1 MLEVR
6 DIAVTF
12 GALKA
17 VDGVSLNFASTAIT
31 ALIGP
36 NGAGKT
42 TLFNLLA
49 GTLKPQAGEIRLAGE
64 RVDGLPA
71 HAMFHRGLART
82 FQIPRPFGELSV
94 LENLMVVPD
103 ERPGERFYDNW
114 IVPGRVRRRELAL
127 RERAR
132 ELLDFVTLGALADQP
147 ARILSGGQQKLLEL
161 ARVLMGDPKMIL
173 LDEPAAGVN
182 PALLQVI
189 VERIQDIHRRG
200 IGFVIIE
207 HNIDL
212 VTRICDPVV
221 VMAQGRVLTTGDA
234 ATVRS
239 DPRVIDAYLGDA
251 P

>member
-1 MLEVR
+1 MLEAR
-6 DIAVTF
+6 HISF
-12 GALKA
+12 GYDALKA
-17 VDGVSLNFASTAIT
+17 VDDVSLAFAFDRIT

-49 GTLKPQAGEIRLAGE
+49 GALKPQSGEILLAGE
-64 RVDGLPA
+64 ALTPLPP
-71 HAMFHRGLART
+71 HAIFQRGLART
-82 FQIPRPFGELSV
+82 FQIPRPFGQLSV
-94 LENLMVVPD
+94 LENLLVAAD
-103 ERPGERFYDNW
+103 ETPGERFYDGW
-114 IVPGRVRRRELAL
+114 LRGGAVKRRERQLT
-127 RERAR
+127 ERAR
-132 ELLDFVTLGALADQP
+132 ELLDFVTLDHLADEP
-147 ARILSGGQQKLLEL
+147 ARTLSGGQQKLLEL
-161 ARVLMGDPKMIL
+161 ARILMKEPRMIL

-189 VERIQDIHRRG
+189 VERIEKIHARG

-212 VTRICDPVV
+212 VTRICDPIV
-221 VMAQGRVLTTGDA
+221 VMAEGRVLVEGSA
-234 ATVRS
+234 ETVRN